1 MRIALVHDWLVSI
14 GGGEKALQGI
24 HELFP
29 GDIFTLFHNPKKLKG
44 TYFDDKKIIP
54 SSLQK
59 LPFALKKYQN
69 YLPLFPFAIEQFDL
83 SEFDLIISSSHCA
96 AKGALTHADQFH
108 ICYCFTPVRYA
119 WDLYHQYL
127 DQTRLKKGAKG
138 LIAKLILHY
147 FRMWDKSSCTQV
159 DAFIAI
165 SKYVAARIEK
175 IYGRSASVI
184 YPPVNTNYYAL
195 EENKEDYYLSASR
208 MVPYKRIDL
217 IVDAFSQMPN
227 RKLVVIGDGPEMKKI
242 KSIAGKNIEILGH
255 VSDQT
260 MRQYMQKAKGFVFAA
275 LEDFGILPVEAQSA
289 GTPVIAFG
297 KGGSLETVGEGC
309 GVFFQ
314 KQDVPSLIDAIDR
327 FEKMSFDPIS
337 IRKHAMKFSVE
348 RFQQEFQNL
357 VLQKYRNWNER
368 SSTS

>member
-1 MRIALVHDWLVSI
+1 MHTALVHDWLVSI

-29 GDIFTLFHNPKKLKG
+29 GDIFTLFHNAKKLDG
-44 TYFDDKKIIP
+44 TYFDNKKIIP

-69 YLPLFPFAIEQFDL
+69 FLPLFPYAIEQFDF
-83 SEFDLIISSSHCA
+83 SEYDLIISSSHCA
-96 AKGALTHADQFH
+96 AKGALTHADQMH

-127 DQTRLKKGAKG
+127 DQTHLKKGAKG

-147 FRMWDKSSCTQV
+147 FRMWDKSSSSRV
-159 DAFIAI
+159 DAFVAI
-165 SKYVAARIEK
+165 SKYVAVRINK
-175 IYGRSASVI
+175 IYGRQADVI
-184 YPPVNTNYYAL
+184 YPPVNTNYYSL
-195 EENKEDYYLSASR
+195 EENKQDYYLTASR

-217 IVDAFSQMPN
+217 IVQAFSQMPDK
-227 RKLVVIGDGPEMKKI
+227 KLVVIGDGPEMKKV
-242 KSIAGKNIEILGH
+242 KSFATKNIEILGH

-260 MRQYMQKAKGFVFAA
+260 MKDYMQKAKGFVFAA

-297 KGGSLETVGEGC
+297 KGGSLETVGKEC

-314 KQDVPSLIDAIDR
+314 KQDVTSLIDAVNR
-327 FEKMSFDPIS
+327 FEKMTFDPKA

-348 RFQQEFQNL
+348 RFKEEFENL
-357 VLQKYRNWNER
+357 ILQKYQNWTEN
-368 SSTS
+368 SI